1 MSSLLKWTKCKL
13 QLSLDKTTNF
23 TSNQTSKI
31 LQKMLESL
39 WTVFSALPLYQKIF
53 SSQGQVETGNFS
65 ERFRNILFYD
75 PRNSLGVFLYHNAI
89 HNFCRYLFFI
99 LHTKLGYLNRACHM
113 KIENI
118 VLFDNFF
125 IRHMQLLAAIHLAH
139 ILGLTLV

>member
-75 PRNSLGVFLYHNAI
+75 PRNSFVGI
-89 HNFCRYLFFI
+89 FF
-99 LHTKLGYLNRACHM
+99 
-113 KIENI
+113 
-118 VLFDNFF
+118 
-125 IRHMQLLAAIHLAH
+125 HLAH
-139 ILGLTLV
+139 QTRVSEPCLSYEN